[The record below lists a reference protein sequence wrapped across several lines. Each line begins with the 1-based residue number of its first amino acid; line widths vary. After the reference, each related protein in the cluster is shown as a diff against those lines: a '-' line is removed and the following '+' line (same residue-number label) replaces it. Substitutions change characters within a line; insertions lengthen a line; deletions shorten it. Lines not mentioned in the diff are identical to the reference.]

1 MRRSVNHMVWFI
13 ACLIVLSGCTNWIVG
28 DSITFL
34 AEQQLERSNPSTA
47 VDADAGRGAH
57 LVGLGGMPDGWT
69 TLLRRIPGVAA
80 GQWLVVELGTN
91 DLDRPAAEWSAFVTG
106 VVQRLPD
113 DRCLAW
119 VTPYQPM
126 KATQAAAYEKIVRLA
141 LLRQPCRAVL
151 HWDDIARSH
160 PELTKD
166 GYHPN
171 AAGVKALTCMI
182 DAVLYRSCATPYLV
196 TRP

>member
-1 MRRSVNHMVWFI
+1 MKWLST
-13 ACLIVLSGCTNWIVG
+13 CLVAGLLLLSGCTNWIVG
-28 DSITFL
+28 DSITFI
-34 AEQQLERSNPSTA
+34 AEQQLEGSNPSTQ

-57 LVGLGGMPDGWT
+57 LVGLGGLPDGWAAV
-69 TLLRRIPGVAA
+69 LQRLPQVSA

-91 DLDRPAAEWSAFVTG
+91 DLDRPAAEWSTFVTA
-106 VVQRLPD
+106 VAQRLPN

-119 VTPYQPM
+119 VTPYHPM
-126 KATQAAAYEKIVRLA
+126 KVAQAAAYEKIVRLA
-141 LLRQPCRAVL
+141 LLRQPCRAVI
-151 HWDDIARSH
+151 HWDDAARAH

-171 AAGVKALTCMI
+171 TKGAAALTCMI
-182 DAVLYRSCATPYLV
+182 NAVLYRSCTTPFAI

>member
-1 MRRSVNHMVWFI
+1 MRRSVNHVLWYC
-13 ACLIVLSGCTNWIVG
+13 ACLFLFSGCTNWIVG

-34 AEQQLERSNPSTA
+34 AEQRLEGSNPSTE

-57 LVGLGGMPDGWT
+57 LVGLGGMPDGWAAV
-69 TLLRRIPGVAA
+69 LQRLPQVAA
-80 GQWLVVELGTN
+80 RQWLVVELGTN
-91 DLDRPAAEWSAFVTG
+91 DLDRPATEWSSFVTA
-106 VVQRLPD
+106 VVGRLPD

-126 KATQAAAYEKIVRLA
+126 KAKAAAAYEKIVRTA
-141 LLRQPCRAVL
+141 LLRQPCRAVI
-151 HWDDIARSH
+151 HWDDAARTH

-171 AAGVKALTCMI
+171 ARGVAALTCMI
-182 DAVLYRSCATPYLV
+182 DSVLYRSCTTPHLI